1 MAEGEGKEQAPRPG
15 ILTPEQEA
23 VLDLYIK
30 HLDTFF
36 EDQKELEKLQVEIE
50 TLHLK
55 RILDK

>member
-1 MAEGEGKEQAPRPG
+1 
-15 ILTPEQEA
+15 